1 MRNYNNWVRDIESM
15 QDKYGIKDWMEDPA
29 NKDKLKDFMAFRIE
43 FLKEE
48 FEETIQAFKDKDPEE
63 LIDGHIDLCV
73 IAIGTLLAFGVD
85 AQEAWDRVHKA
96 NMAKEV
102 GVKPG
107 RPNPLGLPDLV
118 KPEGWES
125 PSHSGLHGNLTDN
138 I

>member
-1 MRNYNNWVRDIESM
+1 MSWVKDIQDM
-15 QDKYGIKDWMEDPA
+15 QTKYGVLDWMKDPA
-29 NKDKLKDFMAFRIE
+29 NKDKLSEFLAFRMD

-48 FEETIQAFKDKDPEE
+48 FDETVTAWKEKDPEE

-118 KPEGWES
+118 KPDGWEG
-125 PSHSGLHGNLTDN
+125 PVHEDNCGNITDSFQ
-138 I
+138 